1 MLEQLDL
8 FSSVV
13 SEEKTKPTDYNKLL
27 KERKLVPPSIIEIE
41 VSEPTPEAILPKENI
56 TAAIVE
62 TIVEIEPAVVE
73 NNEVVESVADSSE
86 EIKDEIPV
94 AENLQAIDPVSD
106 STDEIAGESSESK
119 NVAIKKAQRGR
130 KSQREMSL
138 EAGRIDVPEDSVL
151 YSKQYYSI
159 GEVAIMFSVNASLLR
174 YWESEFDILK
184 PRKNKKG
191 DRFFRPDDIKN
202 LQLIHHLLRER
213 KYTIDGARDFLKKGK
228 KANEYFEAITKLKA
242 IKAFLMEMKAAL

>member
-13 SEEKTKPTDYNKLL
+13 SEEKPKPTDYNQRL

-41 VSEPTPEAILPKENI
+41 VSEPVHEVIHPIETVSIIESPADVEPVPENI
-56 TAAIVE
+56 E
-62 TIVEIEPAVVE
+62 AVV
-73 NNEVVESVADSSE
+73 SVAE
-86 EIKDEIPV
+86 QPEKIKTDVLQDE
-94 AENLQAIDPVSD
+94 
-106 STDEIAGESSESK
+106 AG
-119 NVAIKKAQRGR
+119 AMKKAQRGR
-130 KSQREMSL
+130 KSQKEMSL

-151 YSKQYYSI
+151 FSKQYYSI

-228 KANEYFEAITKLKA
+228 KANEYFEAVTKLKA

>member
-13 SEEKTKPTDYNKLL
+13 GEEKTKPTDYNKLL

-41 VSEPTPEAILPKENI
+41 VSETVREIILP
-56 TAAIVE
+56 VE
-62 TIVEIEPAVVE
+62 TKSIVASPADTEPIQNNIETVVSVAESPVEIKTDV
-73 NNEVVESVADSSE
+73 SSE
-86 EIKDEIPV
+86 
-94 AENLQAIDPVSD
+94 
-106 STDEIAGESSESK
+106 TAG
-119 NVAIKKAQRGR
+119 AIKKAQRGR
-130 KSQREMSL
+130 KSQKEMSL
-138 EAGRIDVPEDSVL
+138 EAGRIDVPEDSIL

-228 KANEYFEAITKLKA
+228 KANEYFEAVSKLKA